1 MKAIYAQGSKNYFLL
16 IDEFEEKFEIDK
28 SKFTQWICNKF
39 DVLDGVLFLV
49 DSSLED
55 CSGKMIMFNPD
66 GSEAE
71 MCGNGIRIVAR
82 KLYEK
87 INEKII
93 YIETKTGKIKIEKID
108 SNNCLKIF
116 KANINPV
123 KLDKKYIPINFEI
136 EKNEFI
142 EVKNP
147 FFKYNINAIRVQNP
161 HIVFIV
167 DTLNFEEINRYGKWV
182 AEHKNIF
189 PEGINLNFVKI
200 LDKNKIFVI
209 TYERGAGITNSC
221 GTGMSSSAYI
231 CAKLGYCNYDEKI
244 SVYNKG
250 GKVECIVNKDSV
262 DLIGNATFEKEIILN
277 PFNSFKVN
285 SVFSEEID
293 CYNNYLT
300 EVKNSLPSDVGK
312 LINDSV

>member
-1 MKAIYAQGSKNYFLL
+1 MKALYTQGSKNYFLL
-16 IDEFEEKFEIDK
+16 IDEYKQIFALDK
-28 SKFTQWICNKF
+28 SNFTKWICDKF
-39 DVLDGVLFLV
+39 DKLDGILFLQK
-49 DSSLED
+49 SFLND
-55 CSGKMIMFNPD
+55 CSGKMVMYNPD

-87 INEKII
+87 IGLDNF
-93 YIETKTGKIKIEKID
+93 YIETKRGKIKIEKIKTD
-108 SNNCLKIF
+108 SCLKVF

-136 EKNEFI
+136 NENEFI
-142 EVKNP
+142 DVKLP
-147 FFKYNINAIRVQNP
+147 FFEYKVNAIRVQNP

-167 DTLNFEEINRYGKWV
+167 DDLDIEKINYYGKLV
-182 AEHKNIF
+182 ANNKKIF

-221 GTGMSSSAYI
+221 GTGMSSSSYI
-231 CAKLGYCNYDEKI
+231 CALLGYCDFNNSI

-250 GKVECIVNKDSV
+250 GKVNCVVKQDSV
-262 DLIGNATFEKEIILN
+262 DLIGNATYEQEFVID
-277 PFNSFKVN
+277 PFNSYTVN
-285 SVFSEEID
+285 KNFVNEKN
-293 CYNNYLT
+293 CYNRYL
-300 EVKNSLPSDVGK
+300 EKIKKELPLDMKK
-312 LINDSV
+312 LIE